1 VGSTVHWHDD
11 STRLVTAAERP
22 APLSGGGEASHTV
35 FLDLLNLKELTMS
48 TQYSE
53 TPILDLIGSMT
64 KASLDASGLDPESLM
79 LVRFAALIAVDA
91 PPSSYLL
98 NLSVGDEVG
107 LDAERA
113 RDVLAAVAPIV
124 GTAKTAAAVGNIMR
138 SLGLALDLLEADM
151 DAH

>member
-1 VGSTVHWHDD
+1 VDSTVHWHDD
-11 STRLVTAAERP
+11 PTRLVTAAERP
-22 APLSGGGEASHTV
+22 APLGCGDEASHAV

-107 LDAERA
+107 LDAQRA

-124 GTAKTAAAVGNIMR
+124 GTAKTAAAVGNIIR
-138 SLGLALDLLEADM
+138 SLGLALDLLEADT
-151 DAH
+151 DAQ